1 MLDVEEL
8 KSKIRLHFYEF
19 NSKSNNRT
27 LKLQRDR
34 DNVVLFV
41 TNYDLLFVEDVT
53 NICCKELYIDYV
65 DSELYTIEEIM
76 EKLENFINEIKG
88 N

>member
-1 MLDVEEL
+1 MLNVEQL
-8 KSKIRLHFYEF
+8 KSKIRLHLIEF
-19 NSKSNNRT
+19 SYKSNNNT
-27 LKLQRDR
+27 VKLQK

-53 NICCKELYIDYV
+53 NICCKELYIDYI
-65 DSELYTIEEIM
+65 DLELYTITEIM

>member
-1 MLDVEEL
+1 MLDVEQL
-8 KSKIRLHFYEF
+8 KSKIRLELNEF
-19 NSKSNNRT
+19 SYKST
-27 LKLQRDR
+27 SSTVKLQK

-53 NICCKELYIDYV
+53 NICCRELYIDYI
-65 DSELYTIEEIM
+65 DLELYTIEEIM
-76 EKLENFINEIKG
+76 EKLENFINEIGG

>member
-1 MLDVEEL
+1 MLSVEHL
-8 KSKIRLHFYEF
+8 KSKIRLEF
-19 NSKSNNRT
+19 NEFSYKSTPST
-27 LKLQRDR
+27 LKLQK
-34 DNVVLFV
+34 DNVSLYV

-65 DSELYTIEEIM
+65 DLELYTIEEIM
-76 EKLENFINEIKG
+76 EKLENFINEIGG

>member
-1 MLDVEEL
+1 MLNVEKL
-8 KSKIRLHFYEF
+8 KNKIRLHFSEF
-19 NSKSNNRT
+19 SYKSNNRT
-27 LKLQRDR
+27 LKLQK
-34 DNVVLFV
+34 DNIVLYV

-53 NICCKELYIDYV
+53 NLCCKELYIDYV
-65 DSELYTIEEIM
+65 DLELYTITEIM

>member
-1 MLDVEEL
+1 MLNIEKL
-8 KSKIRLHFYEF
+8 KSKIRLHFNEF
-19 NSKSNNRT
+19 SYKSNNRT
-27 LKLQRDR
+27 VKLQK
-34 DNVVLFV
+34 DNIVLYV

-53 NICCKELYIDYV
+53 NLCCKELYIDYM
-65 DSELYTIEEIM
+65 ELDRYTITEIM